1 MKNNDE
7 LLEQM
12 IKEEFEREAKE
23 EEAALLDDD
32 SIIMPAGKKED
43 LYLKICEEIGKLEKA
58 GKLEPAENIDNI
70 EESEAEKKLG
80 TAENAEKSK
89 ADEKPGLAAKIEGA
103 EVAAKVGSEEKI
115 EIVQHDDLYANMSE
129 EDRKALEIGR
139 RVMEAE
145 AEAKAQAQKQG
156 KVVHKKKRIRMYVGI
171 AAALVLTMAVGV
183 TSMGG
188 AEKIIK
194 MVTKMVGGREVEKVN
209 SSEDNLI
216 LVNEDEEEAYR
227 KIGEEFGIQPVK
239 VMLVSED
246 MKFVNMKFDEV
257 LQTAELYYE
266 YDGKKLSY
274 LISASHTKGAFGF
287 EIADEVID
295 EYTMEVHGKRIEI
308 KKYQVGEEEA
318 VRYSASFKEM
328 GLKYFLYGIMEQ
340 EEFELI
346 VENLHFLW

>member
-12 IKEEFEREAKE
+12 IKEEYEREAKE

-43 LYLKICEEIGKLEKA
+43 LYLKICGEIEKLEKA
-58 GKLEPAENIDNI
+58 GKLEPAENIDSI
-70 EESEAEKKLG
+70 GESEEEKKLG
-80 TAENAEKSK
+80 IAENAEKSK
-89 ADEKPGLAAKIEGA
+89 ADEKPGLATKIEGA
-103 EVAAKVGSEEKI
+103 EAAAKVGRVEKI

-145 AEAKAQAQKQG
+145 AEAKAQKHG
-156 KVVHKKKRIRMYVGI
+156 KVVYKKKRIRMYVGI
-171 AAALVLTMAVGV
+171 AAALVLAMAVGV

-188 AEKIIK
+188 PEKIIK
-194 MVTKMVGGREVEKVN
+194 MMTQMVGNRELERVD
-209 SSEDNLI
+209 SSENNLI
-216 LVNEDEEEAYR
+216 IVNEDEDEAYQ
-227 KIGEEFGIQPVK
+227 KIAEKFGVQPVK

-266 YDGKKLSY
+266 YDGNKLSY
-274 LISASHTKGAFGF
+274 LISASHTKGVFGF

-295 EYTMEVHGKRIEI
+295 EYTMEVHGKKIVI
-308 KKYQVGEEEA
+308 KKYQVGEEV

-340 EEFELI
+340 SEFELI